1 MESSLQSSTPAFS
14 IAIVNYK
21 TPDLTKICLDLLKKH
36 IDAGLNAQV
45 WVVDNNSQDES
56 TAYLRSLDWIHLIV
70 RDSNYAEKGFVA
82 HGEGL
87 DSILEKIETDYAV
100 LMHTDTFVYD
110 ASIFERTIQ
119 TLHQHQHIAAM
130 GCLEQLD
137 RGLVRTTWRV
147 VSRFFKRQSR
157 RLRLWL
163 GLPTKPPKPYLEA
176 YVKSFFACWNVKVM
190 RKYGYTFLMGN
201 RNPGYELQ
209 DLLKAKG
216 YTIGL
221 ISPRKLFKY
230 LDHVEAGTV
239 GLNAGYTEQNR
250 RVKRKKSLLEK
261 LSG

>member
-87 DSILEKIETDYAV
+87 DSILEKIETDYVV

-110 ASIFERTIQ
+110 ASIFDRTIQ

-157 RLRLWL
+157 RLMVVA
-163 GLPTKPPKPYLEA
+163 GPPDQTTQALSGSVYQK
-176 YVKSFFACWNVKVM
+176 FFC
-190 RKYGYTFLMGN
+190 
-201 RNPGYELQ
+201 
-209 DLLKAKG
+209 
-216 YTIGL
+216 
-221 ISPRKLFKY
+221 
-230 LDHVEAGTV
+230 
-239 GLNAGYTEQNR
+239 
-250 RVKRKKSLLEK
+250 LLEC
-261 LSG
+261 

>member
-1 MESSLQSSTPAFS
+1 LESSFNHTNPAFS

-56 TAYLRSLDWIHLIV
+56 TTYLRSLDWIHLIV
-70 RDSNYAEKGFVA
+70 RDADYAEKGFVA
-82 HGEGL
+82 HGQGL
-87 DSILEKIETDYAV
+87 DSILEKIETDYV
-100 LMHTDTFVYD
+100 FLMHTDTFVYD
-110 ASIFERTIQ
+110 ASIFNQTIQ
-119 TLHQHQHIAAM
+119 LLHQHQHIAAL

-137 RGLVRTTWRV
+137 RGLVRTVWRV
-147 VSRFFKRQSR
+147 VSRFFKRHSR
-157 RLRLWL
+157 RFKLWL
-163 GLPTKPPKPYLEA
+163 GLNAKPPKSYLEA
-176 YVKSFFACWNVKVM
+176 HIKSFFACWNVKIM
-190 RKYGYTFLMGN
+190 RKHDYTFLMGN

-250 RVKRKKSLLEK
+250 RFKRKKSLLEK

>member
-1 MESSLQSSTPAFS
+1 MESSLQHSTPAFS

-21 TPDLTKICLDLLKKH
+21 TADLTKICLDLLKKH

-70 RDSNYAEKGFVA
+70 RDSDYAEKGFVA

-87 DSILEKIETDYAV
+87 DTILAQIKTDYVV
-100 LMHTDTFVYD
+100 LMHTDTFVHD
-110 ASIFERTIQ
+110 ASIFEQTIQ
-119 TLHQHQHIAAM
+119 ALYQHPHIAAM

-147 VSRFFKRQSR
+147 VSRFFKRHSR

-176 YVKSFFACWNVKVM
+176 YIKSFFACWNVSIM

>member
-1 MESSLQSSTPAFS
+1 MESSLQHSTPAFS

-21 TPDLTKICLDLLKKH
+21 TADLTKICLDLLKKH

-56 TAYLRSLDWIHLIV
+56 TAYLRNLDWIHLIV
-70 RDSNYAEKGFVA
+70 RDSDYAEKGFVA

-87 DSILEKIETDYAV
+87 DTILEQIKTDYVV
-100 LMHTDTFVYD
+100 LMHTDTFVHD
-110 ASIFERTIQ
+110 ASIFEQTIQ
-119 TLHQHQHIAAM
+119 ALYQHPHIAAM

-147 VSRFFKRQSR
+147 VSRFFKRHSR

-176 YVKSFFACWNVKVM
+176 YIKSFFACWNVSIM